1 LVTDMAVMCLALLKP
16 SLVGIRSRTGAPH
29 SGARGL
35 PRKSSARMVCGCA
48 ALMTR
53 LLADVFALYVK
64 TKNFHWHVSGPRFRE
79 CHLAFDEQA
88 DQLLAMADPIAERVG
103 KLGAPTL
110 RSLGEI
116 RSLQRI
122 ADNDETALAVAGM
135 LRALAC
141 DNAQLASAMRD
152 AHHLCDQLGDVATAS
167 LLEGWIDEAEGR
179 LYVLSATLAGAPD

>member
-1 LVTDMAVMCLALLKP
+1 MTTPKPTLKTP
-16 SLVGIRSRTGAPH
+16 PTLPCPLGAN
-29 SGARGL
+29 ATQ
-35 PRKSSARMVCGCA
+35 KIA
-48 ALMTR
+48 ASMNR

-88 DQLLAMADPIAERVG
+88 GQVFAMVDPIAERVR

-122 ADNDETALAVAGM
+122 ADSDDPELEVTGM
-135 LRALAC
+135 LRALAY
-141 DNAQLASAMRD
+141 DNGQLASEMRG
-152 AHHLCDQLGDVATAS
+152 AHSLCDELGDVATAS
-167 LLEGWIDEAEGR
+167 LLEGWIDETEGR
-179 LYVLSATLAGAPD
+179 LYVLSTTLAGAPD